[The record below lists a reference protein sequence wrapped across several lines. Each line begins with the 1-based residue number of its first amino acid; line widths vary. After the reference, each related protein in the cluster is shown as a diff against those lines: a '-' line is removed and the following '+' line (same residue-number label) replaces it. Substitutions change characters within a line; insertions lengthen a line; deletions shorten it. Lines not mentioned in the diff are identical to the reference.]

1 MKRVR
6 LELPR
11 EFKRNHGY
19 LKIIGNATEPFFDT
33 RCKNSVSK
41 ERCISLDVEIPE
53 ETELLGVTPPNANT
67 ICQKIAD
74 NWIWLFHAGWDISEG
89 LKKVLIIM
97 DGKVQEVAVS
107 GNGVQPDVEDWL
119 THRNDE
125 WWDNMLW
132 GIVVYV
138 TNSRT
143 YGILHWNTELV
154 KDVWKN

>member
-6 LELPR
+6 LELPW
-11 EFKRNHGY
+11 EFKKSHGY
-19 LKIIGNATEPFFDT
+19 LKITGDATEPFFDT

-41 ERCISLDVEIPE
+41 EKCISLEVEIPE
-53 ETELLGVTPPNANT
+53 EIELIGVTPPSSSI

-74 NWIWLFHAGWDISEG
+74 SWEWLFHAGWFIEG
-89 LKKVLIIM
+89 LKRVFIIM

-107 GNGVQPDVEDWL
+107 DNEVQPDVEDWL
-119 THRNDE
+119 THQTDE

-138 TNSRT
+138 TDSDT
-143 YGILHWNTELV
+143 YGILHLNTELV
-154 KDVWKN
+154 KDI